1 MNKNDSKNTKYNE
14 LTPEEENVI
23 VNKGT
28 EAPFSGEYDEFF
40 KNGYYVCKR
49 CGTKLFKSD
58 DKFDA
63 HCGWPSFDKAVEG
76 AVLQI
81 PDEDG
86 MRTEIQC
93 TNCKAHLGHVFK
105 GENLTKENTR
115 YCVNSIS
122 LKFFPEKAKSTQ

>member
-1 MNKNDSKNTKYNE
+1 MDKNDYTGSKYNK
-14 LTPEEENVI
+14 LTAEEENVI
-23 VNKGT
+23 INKGT

-49 CGTKLFKSD
+49 CGAKLFVSD

-81 PDEDG
+81 PDADG
-86 MRTEIQC
+86 IRTEIQC
-93 TNCKAHLGHVFK
+93 ANCKAHLGHVFI

-122 LKFFPEKAKSTQ
+122 LKFFPDKE